1 LNEPACPKQ
10 NKKNRVCDDPEKN
23 KEEVKEKDGT

>member
-1 LNEPACPKQ
+1 MNLHAQ
-10 NKKNRVCDDPEKN
+10 NKKKNRVCDDPEKN